1 MSTNHNR
8 IKVADLETNEPDK
21 ILKTNG
27 NGELEFSDISQKES
41 DPVSATTSG
50 IVNNTALQ
58 ELGGV
63 DKTINGLRI
72 GKGNNSMTRNTA
84 LGLSSLEVN
93 TTGDFNTAI
102 GWNSLK
108 TNTTGA
114 SNTAVG
120 VATLFSNTEGI
131 NNTALGRFA
140 LYYNTTGQSNTAIGY
155 SALTYNTSGIYNTAV
170 GNSALYKNTGSLN
183 TALGFRAGGEV
194 TTGSNNIL
202 LGFQAGRALTTGIK
216 NLLIE
221 NTVNDGVKTGSR
233 NTILNPS
240 QNVTGIVD
248 GNNNTIIGGVVTSDV
263 TDHIILG
270 TGYGLIGF
278 ISDNTGLTRVPRQTN
293 PLITGDTT
301 GKAIITK
308 EYLATSLPS
317 LTTAKAAPTSA
328 TATGVKG
335 DIRIDNDYVYVC
347 VNTNTWKRSA
357 LTTW

>member
-8 IKVADLETNEPDK
+8 IKVADLETNEPNK
-21 ILKTNG
+21 ILATNE
-27 NGELEFSDISQKES
+27 NGELEFINISENTS
-41 DPVSATTSG
+41 DPVSATTAG

-58 ELGGV
+58 ELGGA
-63 DKTINGLRI
+63 DKLINGIKI
-72 GKGNNSMTRNTA
+72 GKGNNNKSANTA
-84 LGLSSLEVN
+84 LGISALDANAEGN
-93 TTGDFNTAI
+93 YNTAL

-108 TNTTGA
+108 ANTTGT

-140 LYYNTTGQSNTAIGY
+140 LYYNATGQSNTAIGY
-155 SALTYNTSGIYNTAV
+155 SALTYNISGIYNTAV
-170 GNSALYKNTGSLN
+170 GSSALYKNTGSLN
-183 TALGFRAGGEV
+183 TALGFRAGGEI

-240 QNVTGIVD
+240 QNVTGIID
-248 GNNNTIIGGVVTSDV
+248 GNNNTIIGGVVTADV

-270 TGYGLIGF
+270 TGYGIIGF

-293 PLITGDTT
+293 ALITGDTT

-317 LTTAKAAPTSA
+317 MTTAKEAPTSA
-328 TATGVKG
+328 TATGIKG
-335 DIRIDNDYVYVC
+335 EIRIDENYIYTC
-347 VNTNTWKRSA
+347 TATNTWKRSA